1 MSMLARALTYD
12 DLERAR
18 EATNDRLE
26 VIEGELFVIPSPSL
40 MGRVIVHRL
49 AVLIDR
55 TVVAPGFG
63 LALEFPLDVFLADTR
78 VSNPKSDD

>member
-1 MSMLARALTYD
+1 MSIFARARIYD
-12 DLERAR
+12 DLDRAQK
-18 EATNDRLE
+18 ATNDRLD
-26 VIEGELFVIPSPSL
+26 VIEGELFVIPSPSP
-40 MGRVIVHRL
+40 MHRVIVHRL

-63 LALEFPLDVFLADTR
+63 LALESPLDVFLADTR